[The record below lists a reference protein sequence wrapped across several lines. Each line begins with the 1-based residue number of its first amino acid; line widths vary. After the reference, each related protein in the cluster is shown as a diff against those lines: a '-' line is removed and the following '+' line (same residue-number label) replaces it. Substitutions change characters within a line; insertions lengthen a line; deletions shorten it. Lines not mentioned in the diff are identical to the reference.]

1 MSKYLFIFTLVLT
14 ALTIEPT
21 SGLRAAGGQT
31 AAPAQTARP
40 LMQQYCVT
48 CHNDRL
54 KTGDL
59 VLTGIDASDAR
70 QHAAVLEKVVRKLR
84 GGTMPPAGSPRPDAA
99 TLEGF
104 IRSVEAAL
112 DREAAASPNPGRVV
126 SRRLNRSEYVNVV
139 RDLLDLEVNGSELL
153 PSDMAG
159 FGFDN
164 NADVLSM
171 TPALMSR
178 YIAASTKISRL
189 ALASPDNRP
198 ITQVYRVGFENRS
211 ARASDDLPFATR
223 GGIAVRHAFPL
234 DGEYVFKLRL
244 KRNGTVSTIDG
255 IDEDQHEVEI
265 RIDHALVKRFTI
277 GGEFKGPDPGVLIAV
292 PEDDKYGQRL
302 HDYRMNASRD
312 RAAATV
318 RARWTATRRASTCC
332 PSPARSTAKLL
343 RAPPAGPGF

>member
-1 MSKYLFIFTLVLT
+1 M
-14 ALTIEPT
+14 
-21 SGLRAAGGQT
+21 
-31 AAPAQTARP
+31 
-40 LMQQYCVT
+40 
-48 CHNDRL
+48 
-54 KTGDL
+54 
-59 VLTGIDASDAR
+59 
-70 QHAAVLEKVVRKLR
+70 RKLR

-104 IRSVEAAL
+104 IGSVEAAL

-178 YIAASTKISRL
+178 YIAAATKISRL

-265 RIDHALVKRFTI
+265 RDRPCA
-277 GGEFKGPDPGVLIAV
+277 GEA
-292 PEDDKYGQRL
+292 L
-302 HDYRMNASRD
+302 HDRRRIQGPRPRRPHRRPRRRQVRPEAARLSDERRRRYGSPAAHQGGDAPGRDSVYR
-312 RAAATV
+312 
-318 RARWTATRRASTCC
+318 RRAHT
-332 PSPARSTAKLL
+332 
-343 RAPPAGPGF
+343 